1 MNFLKKQS
9 IGTFVSLGAC
19 VLAIVAA
26 IIYGVNVASEGYFM
40 KMSVSSVVVC
50 SVFAILLLAAVVA
63 LAQFEFEGLVGK
75 VVTIVA
81 DAVKILVPILLA
93 IALMALIS
101 SRVEGLA
108 YLYFSNE
115 DVLAAIQTPANMS
128 SASVAITSF
137 IMYGVALIAS
147 VVAACFGV
155 YKKSENV
162 AE

>member
-50 SVFAILLLAAVVA
+50 SVFAILLLAAVVT
-63 LAQFEFEGLVGK
+63 LAQFEFGGIVGK

-93 IALMALIS
+93 IALMTLIA

-137 IMYGVALIAS
+137 IMYGVALIAAI
-147 VVAACFGV
+147 VAACFGV